1 MVKQYIKRLKKMSP
15 DFQARFIQ
23 VIEDIENDNLNHLDI
38 TQLTWKKWYFRCR
51 VWKFRIIFYKDDSW
65 DYVIEQIWSRWDIY
79 K

>member
-38 TQLTWKKWYFRCR
+38 TQLT
-51 VWKFRIIFYKDDSW
+51 
-65 DYVIEQIWSRWDIY
+65 
-79 K
+79 